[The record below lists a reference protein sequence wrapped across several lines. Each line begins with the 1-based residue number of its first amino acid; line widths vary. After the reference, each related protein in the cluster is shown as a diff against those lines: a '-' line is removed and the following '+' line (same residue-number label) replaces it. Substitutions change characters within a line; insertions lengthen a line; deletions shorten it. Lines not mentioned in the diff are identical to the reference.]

1 MKVSDSQHRLI
12 EMMEILGITQ
22 TDIVRR
28 TGVQKSSLSN
38 YISGRRT
45 PRQDQLSVIADPY
58 GIDPAWLMGY
68 DVDMYL
74 QKSIQDQIAE
84 AYTRNNFIQSIT
96 KEEINLIK
104 SYRIAPPDLQAAVCT
119 ILNVKRDSLEIPL
132 LPASEM

>member
-1 MKVSDSQHRLI
+1 MKVSDSQHRLV

-22 TDIVRR
+22 ADIVKR

-74 QKSIQDQIAE
+74 QGSIRNQIMDAYSFANTLSQFNREQIAE
-84 AYTRNNFIQSIT
+84 ALELYEEFKHLSPEDQIAIRTLVKSR
-96 KEEINLIK
+96 EIN
-104 SYRIAPPDLQAAVCT
+104 S
-119 ILNVKRDSLEIPL
+119 
-132 LPASEM
+132 